1 MITDEQLNTLAIA
14 FGVIMVT
21 LIVVYHAI
29 FSSTRQTAVK
39 EA

>member
-1 MITDEQLNTLAIA
+1 MITDEQLNTLAIS

-29 FSSTRQTAVK
+29 LSSTTRSDIKKA
-39 EA
+39 